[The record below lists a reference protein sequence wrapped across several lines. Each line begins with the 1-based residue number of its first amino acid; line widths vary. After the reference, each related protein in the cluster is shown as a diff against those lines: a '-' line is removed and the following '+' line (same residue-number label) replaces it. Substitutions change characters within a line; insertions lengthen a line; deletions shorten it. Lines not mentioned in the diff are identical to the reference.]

1 MDCFKLKCVPGEPRG
16 WGNETKPGE
25 LPFMALL
32 AYPAPTDFV
41 EEDTFLYLCGGTL
54 INKYYVLTAAHCL
67 FHPLGLPT

>member
-1 MDCFKLKCVPGEPRG
+1 MSCKNAFIIG
-16 WGNETKPGE
+16 GNETKPGE